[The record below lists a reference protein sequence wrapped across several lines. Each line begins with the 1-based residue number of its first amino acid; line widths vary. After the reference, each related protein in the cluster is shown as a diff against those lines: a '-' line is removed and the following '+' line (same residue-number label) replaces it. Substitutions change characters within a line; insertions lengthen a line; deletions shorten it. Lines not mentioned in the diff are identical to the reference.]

1 MREMADRNGPM
12 MGGAMSVTPDIQEP
26 EAMGSL
32 RSTIHSS
39 DALMEETTPVRD
51 TMDVEEGSGGDGWH
65 RTRTWLSSRTRS

>member
-39 DALMEETTPVRD
+39 DALMEEAMPVRN
-51 TMDVEEGSGGDGWH
+51 TMAEGSGEGGWH
-65 RTRTWLSSRTRS
+65 RTKTWLSSRTRS